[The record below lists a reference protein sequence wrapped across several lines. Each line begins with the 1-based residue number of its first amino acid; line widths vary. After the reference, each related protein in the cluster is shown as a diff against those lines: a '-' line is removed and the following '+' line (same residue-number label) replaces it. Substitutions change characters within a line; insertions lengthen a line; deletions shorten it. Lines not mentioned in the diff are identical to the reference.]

1 MALEAFMK
9 LLFLTGKHAG
19 RKEPL
24 VPMGTVI
31 GRAADCPIILEDD
44 GVSRHH
50 CRLSRIEG
58 QWFVED
64 LGSLNGV
71 IVNGAKT
78 NGVHGLRPGDRFT
91 IVNTELELV
100 DDEAAK
106 PMLPTTETIAPPPAA
121 VPPLPPEISRKPPP
135 AAAGDVPMFVAAEPP
150 PEIVAAASQKSLKAR
165 MPAMT
170 AAHLPAQEPPRAGTT
185 SARMAEVPP
194 IASLPP
200 AAGTAHHAASQRNG
214 SKGIP
219 WVRLL
224 LLAIVLLLIGI
235 LVSLLRPPP
244 AIGDGTQNPDAGNSV
259 WTAQPTGRE
268 NGRYLVIPVPAG
280 ATVKFIPE
288 GKPGEAIPVAADYGR
303 VQSLQAVKGRLEIVP
318 AGNAD
323 PISVE
328 LDPATAVLP
337 PKKPAP

>member
-1 MALEAFMK
+1 MASEAFMK

-31 GRAADCPIILEDD
+31 GRAANCPIILEDD

-106 PMLPTTETIAPPPAA
+106 PAVPTTETIAPPPAV
-121 VPPLPPEISRKPPP
+121 VPPIPPEISRKPSP
-135 AAAGDVPMFVAAEPP
+135 AAASDVPMFVAAEPP
-150 PEIVAAASQKSLKAR
+150 PEIVAAASQKSLKPR

-194 IASLPP
+194 IASLPT
-200 AAGTAHHAASQRNG
+200 AAGTSAASRPNA

-224 LLAIVLLLIGI
+224 LLAIVLLLTGI

-244 AIGDGTQNPDAGNSV
+244 ASGDGAQNPGAGTTV

-268 NGRYLVIPVPAG
+268 NGRYLVIPVPPG
-280 ATVKFIPE
+280 AAVKFIPE
-288 GKPGEAIPVAADYGR
+288 GKPGEATSVTTDYGR
-303 VQSLQAVKGRLEIVP
+303 IQSLQAVKGRLEIVP